1 MYAYFKGI
9 LEEKNIDRIVIEVGG
24 IGYNIYFPAGKAAM
38 LPALGEEVKIYIY
51 TNVREDAI
59 NLFGFISL
67 EELELF
73 KLLISVSGIGPKGG
87 LSILS
92 IMSADEVKMAIL
104 TGNAKAISK
113 APGVG
118 NKTAE
123 RLLID
128 LKDKVSV
135 DSILGHTIEEGNV
148 SGENDPIVTET
159 IEALTALG
167 YAMKE
172 AQNAVV
178 EARKERDA
186 TDTSD
191 LLKAALKLMSR

>member
-148 SGENDPIVTET
+148 AGENDPIVTET

>member
-1 MYAYFKGI
+1 
-9 LEEKNIDRIVIEVGG
+9 
-24 IGYNIYFPAGKAAM
+24 
-38 LPALGEEVKIYIY
+38 
-51 TNVREDAI
+51 
-59 NLFGFISL
+59 
-67 EELELF
+67 
-73 KLLISVSGIGPKGG
+73 
-87 LSILS
+87 
-92 IMSADEVKMAIL
+92 MSADEVKMAIL

-148 SGENDPIVTET
+148 AGENDPIVTET